1 MLLKAFFNP
10 RKIPKRYGE
19 SGFFWGKEIKHN
31 GLSLFV
37 GLDMGWMILQQHLW
51 WDAET
56 LEVPVPL
63 PEVQEGGREKGWDS
77 VPSAILSA

>member
-51 WDAET
+51 
-56 LEVPVPL
+56 
-63 PEVQEGGREKGWDS
+63 
-77 VPSAILSA
+77 